1 MVAGG
6 GSQTPITL
14 DPHKCYFYSLWL
26 TKIAPSPLTYRLLGL
41 CLFEN
46 KSYLEAWDCLNAL
59 PSNERL
65 YDSKVQKALALC
77 QKHLPKDLETSY
89 KKG

>member
-1 MVAGG
+1 MQNSYTCKV
-6 GSQTPITL
+6 SIINVT
-14 DPHKCYFYSLWL
+14 F
-26 TKIAPSPLTYRLLGL
+26 IAYGLPKLPLTINLPFVRLVP
-41 CLFEN
+41 FEN
-46 KSYLEAWDCLNAL
+46 KNYLEAWDCLHAL